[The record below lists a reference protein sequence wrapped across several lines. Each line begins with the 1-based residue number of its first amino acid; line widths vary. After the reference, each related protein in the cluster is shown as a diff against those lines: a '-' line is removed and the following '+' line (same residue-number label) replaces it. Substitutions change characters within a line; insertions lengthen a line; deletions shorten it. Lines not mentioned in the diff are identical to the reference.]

1 MTDTAIDFINKVA
14 AAQAGEA
21 KDTLNNMLSAKAMEA
36 LDGKKQE
43 IAQSIF
49 NGVEAQPEVEEPT
62 TDETEVEVQDSA
74 DAPVEEP
81 TQEEE

>member
-1 MTDTAIDFINKVA
+1 MTDAIDFINKVA

-21 KDTLNNMLSAKAMEA
+21 KDTLNNMLSTKAMEA

-49 NGVEAQPEVEEPT
+49 NGVEAEPEVEEPA

>member
-1 MTDTAIDFINKVA
+1 MTDAIDFINKVA
-14 AAQAGEA
+14 NAQAGEA
-21 KDTLNNMLSAKAMEA
+21 KDALNDMLSAKAMEA

-43 IAQSIF
+43 IAQSLF
-49 NGVEAQPEVEEPT
+49 NGVEAEEPV
-62 TDETEVEVQDSA
+62 DETEVEVQDTA